1 VNKITVNNVATGLG
15 KFSEASAIA
24 TYAKDSAGAL
34 VKEGI
39 VASDGKNLNPNG
51 KTTRQEMASII
62 YKVYNNKV

>member
-1 VNKITVNNVATGLG
+1 
-15 KFSEASAIA
+15 
-24 TYAKDSAGAL
+24 L